1 MFQSTKLK
9 NGINLI
15 TAPVKGTKAATIL
28 VMIGAG
34 SKYESRENN
43 GISHFLEH
51 MFFKGTTNRP
61 TAIGISSELD
71 KLGCEFNAFTSKEY
85 SGYWIKVDANNFQT
99 AVDILSDMLINSK
112 FDAEE
117 IERERG
123 VIIEEINM
131 YEDNPM
137 MHIEDVFED
146 CLYGD
151 TPAGWETIGTKEN
164 IKNFSREQFMDYFR
178 RQYNAKNT
186 TICLAGNVNNRMAK
200 LVEKYM
206 GGFKS
211 SPGFKEKEPV
221 RIKPSAPKVKLSYKK
236 TDQAH
241 ISLGA
246 HAGAYNNSEKLAIK
260 FLSIVLGGSMSSRLF
275 FNLRERNGLAYYVR
289 TGTEFYTDS
298 GYITTTAGVP
308 VDKVNKAIE
317 IILGEYKKIGSE
329 LMTKEE
335 LERNIEL
342 IAGRT
347 VIQLEA
353 SDNIAN
359 WYGRQAVMNLTLKR
373 TKQSAPKIETP
384 EEFLKKIRAIKPAEI
399 RKVAGEIF
407 QPKNLNLA
415 VIGPFKEGEKYLKM
429 LKKK

>member
-1 MFQSTKLK
+1 MFQNSKLK
-9 NGINLI
+9 NGISLI

-28 VMIGAG
+28 VMVGAG

-51 MFFKGTTNRP
+51 MFFKGTQKRP

-85 SGYWIKVDANNFQT
+85 SGYWIKVDTNNFS
-99 AVDILSDMLINSK
+99 AAADILSDMLVNSK
-112 FDAEE
+112 FAADE
-117 IERERG
+117 IEREKG
-123 VIIEEINM
+123 VIIEEVNM

-164 IKNFSREQFMDYFR
+164 IKNFNRDNFMDYFR
-178 RQYNAKNT
+178 RQYNSKNT
-186 TICLAGNVNNRMAK
+186 IICLAGNVNSRMTK
-200 LVEKYM
+200 MMEKYM

-211 SPGFKEKEPV
+211 CSGFREKEIV

-246 HAGAYNNSEKLAIK
+246 HAAAYNYPDKLAIK

-308 VDKVNKAIE
+308 VAKVKEAIK
-317 IILGEYKKIGSE
+317 IILSEYKKVSAE
-329 LMTKEE
+329 LISKDE
-335 LERNIEL
+335 LERNIDL
-342 IAGRT
+342 ISGRT

-384 EEFLKKIRAIKPAEI
+384 EEFLKKVRAVKPAEI
-399 RKVAGEIF
+399 RKVAKEIF
-407 QPKNLNLA
+407 QPNNLNLA
-415 VIGPFKEGEKYLKM
+415 VIGPFREGKDFEKM
-429 LKKK
+429 LRF

>member
-1 MFQSTKLK
+1 MFKQAKLV

-28 VMIGAG
+28 IMVGAG
-34 SKYESRENN
+34 SKYESRGNN

-51 MFFKGTTNRP
+51 MFFKGTSKRP

-85 SGYWIKVDANNFQT
+85 SGYWIKVDANNF
-99 AVDILSDMLINSK
+99 AVATDILSDMLINSK
-112 FDAEE
+112 FAADE
-117 IERERG
+117 IEREKG
-123 VIIEEINM
+123 VIVEEVNM

-137 MHIEDVFED
+137 MHIEDIFED

-151 TPAGWETIGTKEN
+151 IPAGWETIGSKEN
-164 IKNFSREQFMDYFR
+164 IKNFNRDNFTDYFG

-186 TICLAGNVNNRMAK
+186 IICLAGNVNSRMAK
-200 LVEKYM
+200 IVEKYM
-206 GGFKS
+206 SGFKS
-211 SPGFKEKEPV
+211 SQGFREKEPV
-221 RIKPSAPKVKLSYKK
+221 RIKPIAPKVKLSFKQ

-241 ISLGA
+241 ISLGV
-246 HAGAYNNSEKLAIK
+246 HTPAYNFKDKMAIK

-289 TGTEFYTDS
+289 TGTEFYSDS
-298 GYITTTAGVP
+298 GYLATTAGVP
-308 VDKVNKAIE
+308 VNKANEAIK
-317 IILGEYKKIGSE
+317 IILSEYKKISTE
-329 LMTKEE
+329 LITKEE
-335 LERNIEL
+335 LERNIDL
-342 IAGRT
+342 ISGRT

-373 TKQSAPKIETP
+373 MKQPAPKIETP
-384 EEFLKKIRAIKPAEI
+384 EEFLKKIRAIKPADV
-399 RKVAGEIF
+399 RKAAKEIF

-415 VIGPFKEGEKYLKM
+415 IIGPFKEGKEFEKILK
-429 LKKK
+429 LK

>member
-1 MFQSTKLK
+1 MFQNTKLK

-28 VMIGAG
+28 IMIGAG
-34 SKYESRENN
+34 SKYESRNNN

-51 MFFKGTTNRP
+51 MFFKGTAKRP

-85 SGYWIKVDANNFQT
+85 TGYWIKVDANNFEI
-99 AVDILSDMLINSK
+99 AVDILSDMIINSK
-112 FDAEE
+112 FDADE
-117 IERERG
+117 INRERG

-137 MHIEDVFED
+137 MHIEDVFEE

-151 TPAGWETIGTKEN
+151 IPAGWETIGTKEN
-164 IKNFSREQFMDYFR
+164 IKNFSREQFTEYFK
-178 RQYNAKNT
+178 RQYNTKNT
-186 TICLAGNVNNRMAK
+186 IICLAGNVNSRMAK
-200 LVEKYM
+200 MVDKYM
-206 GGFKS
+206 GGYKS
-211 SPGFKEKEPV
+211 GQGFREKEAV
-221 RIKPSAPKVKLSYKK
+221 KIKLSAPKVKLLYKK

-246 HAGAYNNSEKLAIK
+246 HTASYNYPDKLAIK
-260 FLSIVLGGSMSSRLF
+260 FFSIVLGGSMSSRLF
-275 FNLRERNGLAYYVR
+275 YNLRERNGLAYYVR

-308 VDKVNKAIE
+308 VAKVKQAIE
-317 IILGEYKKIGSE
+317 IILKEYKKISTE
-329 LMTKEE
+329 LITKEE
-335 LERNIEL
+335 IERNIDL
-342 IAGRT
+342 ICGRT

-373 TKQSAPKIETP
+373 TKQNAPKIETP

-399 RKVAGEIF
+399 RKVAKEIF

-415 VIGPFKEGEKYLKM
+415 VIGPFKEKKEFQKILKF
-429 LKKK
+429 

>member
-1 MFQSTKLK
+1 MFKQEKLK

-28 VMIGAG
+28 IMIGAG
-34 SKYESRENN
+34 SKYEGRENN

-51 MFFKGTTNRP
+51 MFFKGTAKRP
-61 TAIGISSELD
+61 NAITISSELD
-71 KLGCEFNAFTSKEY
+71 RLGCEYNAFTSKEY
-85 SGYWIKVDANNFQT
+85 TGYWIKVDANNFET
-99 AVDILSDMLINSK
+99 AVNILSDMIINSK

-117 IERERG
+117 IDRERG
-123 VIIEEINM
+123 VITEEMNM

-151 TPAGWETIGTKEN
+151 IPAGWETIGTKEN
-164 IKNFSREQFMDYFR
+164 IQNFTRAQFTDYFK
-178 RQYNAKNT
+178 RQYNTKNT
-186 TICLAGNVNNRMAK
+186 IICLSGNVNDRMAK
-200 LVEKYM
+200 MVDKYM

-211 SPGFKEKEPV
+211 GQGFREKEAV
-221 RIKPSAPKVKLSYKK
+221 KVKPSAPKVKLSYKK

-246 HAGAYNNSEKLAIK
+246 HAGAYNDSEKLVVK

-308 VDKVNKAIE
+308 VAKVKQAIE
-317 IILGEYKKIGSE
+317 IILNEYRKISSE
-329 LMTKEE
+329 LITKEE
-335 LERNIEL
+335 LERNIDL
-342 IAGRT
+342 ISGRT

-384 EEFLKKIRAIKPAEI
+384 EEFLKKVRAIKPAEL
-399 RKVAGEIF
+399 RKVAKDIF
-407 QPKNLNLA
+407 QTKNLNLA
-415 VIGPFKEGEKYLKM
+415 VIGPFKEGGEFEKILRM
-429 LKKK
+429 L